1 MQEILAKKLP
11 EETLVQH
18 TEKLLSVCASL
29 KKAYPDVPDITGV
42 QDFYLHLF
50 YSICLHDLGKS
61 ASGFQGKWGNWKYR
75 HEILSAGFIG
85 FLPALDDYARRA
97 IALAIITHHRNIQ
110 ELSSGYATTLP
121 YGRKLFLE
129 KRDEL
134 NSSLEYIA
142 EHLKRI
148 PHWGKKYLGFKL
160 KRPAIPGSAEE
171 VDDSYNYCVK
181 WFKNITEDEEWNSLH
196 SYYGIFL
203 RGFLTACDHLASGG
217 KENILEDIPEISKKL
232 NIKPRSFQRKA
243 GVLKTSVF
251 LSAPTGSGKT
261 EASLLW
267 AERNQNNGN
276 RIFYVL
282 PYMAS
287 INAMYKR
294 FCGYFGSENVNMIH
308 SKASYF
314 MYRAY
319 TENGNMSEREALS
332 LIREYISLT
341 KKIYSPIKILT
352 PFQILKVFFGVKGWE
367 MSLSEMFNG
376 VFIFDEIHVYSP
388 HITALILVCLK
399 KLNEMNCR
407 ILFLSATFPEF
418 LKNKIREI
426 IPGIIELKPDIG
438 TEDDKKLLLIARHK
452 IEMLEGE
459 IVDYLEMIQKEIES
473 GKKVLVVCNTVK
485 RAQQLYSMIECE
497 NKKLLHGRFIL
508 KDREKI
514 ESGIMESIPDV
525 LVATQVVEVS
535 LDLDFDTIFTE
546 PAPIDALIQ
555 RFGRVNRK
563 GIKGTVPVRVF
574 TLGSE
579 MDKYFYNTERVKK
592 TIEVLSY
599 KKELNEFIIPE
610 LIQKVYADG
619 YNEKESDEFHLTM
632 KAFEQVVDRLIPF
645 FDSEDKD
652 EFYELFKSIEVIPA
666 GEVEQEFI
674 SFALA
679 GKYYEAM
686 RCYVNISL
694 GQGMRLTNLNAL
706 SAREIKAEHKAIKY
720 QVVDCEYDPELGLLL
735 DTIAAKGVFID

>member
-1 MQEILAKKLP
+1 MQKILAKKLP

-18 TEKLLSVCASL
+18 TEKLLSVYASL
-29 KKAYPDVPDITGV
+29 KKAYPDVPGITGV

-50 YSICLHDLGKS
+50 YSICLHDLGKA
-61 ASGFQGKWGNWKYR
+61 ASGFQGKWGKWGYR
-75 HEILSAGFIG
+75 HEILSAGFVG
-85 FLPALDDYARRA
+85 FLPVQDDFARKA
-97 IALAIITHHRNIQ
+97 IGLAIITHHRNIQ

-134 NSSLEYIA
+134 NPSLEYIA

-148 PHWGKKYLGFKL
+148 PHWGKKYLGLEL
-160 KRPAIPGSAEE
+160 KETAIPGSAEE
-171 VDDSYNYCVK
+171 VDDSYSSCVK

-217 KENILEDIPEISKKL
+217 KENILEGISEISTKL

-243 GVLKTSVF
+243 GTLGSSVF

-267 AERNQNNGN
+267 AERNRKNGN

-314 MYRAY
+314 LYRAY
-319 TENGNMSEREALS
+319 TGNGDMPESEALL
-332 LIREYISLT
+332 LINEYISLT

-352 PFQILKVFFGVKGWE
+352 PFQILKAFFGIKGWE
-367 MSLSEMFNG
+367 MTLSEMFNG
-376 VFIFDEIHVYSP
+376 VFIFDEVHVYSP

-399 KLNEMNCR
+399 KLSEMNCK

-418 LKNKIREI
+418 LKNKIREV
-426 IPGIIELKPDIG
+426 IPGIAELKPDIE
-438 TEDDKKLLLIARHK
+438 TEDDKKLLTIARHR

-459 IVDYLEMIQKEIES
+459 ITDHLEKIQEEIES
-473 GKKVLVVCNTVK
+473 GKKVLVVCNTVR
-485 RAQQLYSMIECE
+485 RAQQLYCMIECE
-497 NKKLLHGRFIL
+497 DKKLLHGRFIL
-508 KDREKI
+508 KDRERI
-514 ESGIMESIPDV
+514 EAGIMGAIPDV
-525 LVATQVVEVS
+525 LIATQVVEVS

-574 TLGSE
+574 TLGSD
-579 MDKYFYNTERVKK
+579 MDKYFYNAERVKK
-592 TIEVLSY
+592 TIEVLSDQ
-599 KKELNEFIIPE
+599 KELNEFIIPG
-610 LIQKVYADG
+610 LIQKVYEDG
-619 YNEKESDEFHLTM
+619 YNGKENDEYESTM
-632 KAFEQVVDRLIPF
+632 EAFEQVVGRLFPF
-645 FDSEDKD
+645 YDCEDKD
-652 EFYELFKSIEVIPA
+652 DYYELFKSVEVIPS
-666 GEVEQEFI
+666 GEVEAEFLEFI
-674 SFALA
+674 LA
-679 GKYYEAM
+679 GKYFEAA

-694 GQGMRLTNLNAL
+694 GQGMRLTHLNAL
-706 SAREIKAEHKAIKY
+706 SAREIKAGHKTIKY

-735 DTIAAKGVFID
+735 DTIVAKGVFID